1 MKNFYTKARKS
12 LAVVISL
19 SILILALNAVHA
31 YPGSSWEQ
39 QYNDGQIQQ
48 AIQRMQ
54 AAFTDQKG
62 KANYPTYYSGC
73 YLNDKGRITI
83 LLNDNSKKN
92 QEAMEELLGISN
104 VLFEDAKFSRAA
116 LQNEYEFWSD
126 AMVNRDSFDEEI
138 KQVISMISEVYIYES
153 RNIVVLEV
161 IDLDEEKKAF
171 LSAFSNNPEMICIQ
185 EGVAATACVSVN
197 PGHQLQVN
205 DGYYSAG
212 YRCYYYDDES
222 TTPVYGMVTAGH
234 GTLINETCWY
244 GTSGGTWIGEIS
256 RRQFSGSVDAS
267 VICLLFSNSGTL
279 TTEWGNKT
287 ITGYCTS
294 SYYEGLVL
302 YKEGYASM
310 QTSGSIVSTS
320 CSTSYDGQTITNL
333 IKAKYSSASGDSG
346 GVVYCMS
353 GSNYTVVG
361 ITVANN
367 VWGKSFC
374 CPAYLINA
382 ALGLT
387 MY

>member
-1 MKNFYTKARKS
+1 
-12 LAVVISL
+12 
-19 SILILALNAVHA
+19 
-31 YPGSSWEQ
+31 
-39 QYNDGQIQQ
+39 
-48 AIQRMQ
+48 
-54 AAFTDQKG
+54 
-62 KANYPTYYSGC
+62 
-73 YLNDKGRITI
+73 
-83 LLNDNSKKN
+83 
-92 QEAMEELLGISN
+92 
-104 VLFEDAKFSRAA
+104 
-116 LQNEYEFWSD
+116 
-126 AMVNRDSFDEEI
+126 
-138 KQVISMISEVYIYES
+138 MISEAYIYES
-153 RNIVVLEV
+153 HNIVVLEV
-161 IDLDEEKKAF
+161 IDLDDEKKEC
-171 LSAFSNNPEMICIQ
+171 LSAFSSHPEMISFQ

-212 YRCYYYDDES
+212 YRCYYYDDDA
-222 TTPVYGMVTAGH
+222 TGPTYGIVTAGH
-234 GTLINETCWY
+234 DTMINETCWY
-244 GTSGGTWIGEIS
+244 GTSGGTWIGDIT

-267 VICLLFSNSGTL
+267 VVGFMFSNTGSL

-310 QTSGSIVSTS
+310 QTSGNIVSTS
-320 CSTSYDGQTITNL
+320 CSTSYGGQTITNL
-333 IKAKYSSASGDSG
+333 IKANYSSSSGDSG

-361 ITVANN
+361 ITVAKNI
-367 VWGKSFC
+367 WGKSFC